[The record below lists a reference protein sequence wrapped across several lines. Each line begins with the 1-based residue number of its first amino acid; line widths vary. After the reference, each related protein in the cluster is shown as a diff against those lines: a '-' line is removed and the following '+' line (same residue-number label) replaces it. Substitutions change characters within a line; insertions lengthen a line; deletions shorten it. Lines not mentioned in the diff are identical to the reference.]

1 MLGMSRSRRHLQ
13 SHLPFPPCESPYH
26 HHETKSFSAM
36 PLSQIGTAADSICLK
51 SRCACSTDKPVTGNL
66 SGIIQVTRGGVGC
79 QRSGRGRT
87 NRSRVVRVV
96 GGLSGHEWYGG
107 LAVTGHGWWGRQRT
121 NHPSARCP
129 SPNRTRTSRVPYGA
143 CTRLLVVTILTNSE

>member
-51 SRCACSTDKPVTGNL
+51 SRSAFSTGVFRVVSFRSRGVGWAVTG
-66 SGIIQVTRGGVGC
+66 
-79 QRSGRGRT
+79 
-87 NRSRVVRVV
+87 RVADEQI
-96 GGLSGHEWYGG
+96 GHEWYEWWVGCQVTSG
-107 LAVTGHGWWGRQRT
+107 MVGWLSQVTGGGVANGQTIQAQDAQAQIGLGHPEYHTEPARGCWW
-121 NHPSARCP
+121 SL
-129 SPNRTRTSRVPYGA
+129 S
-143 CTRLLVVTILTNSE
+143 